1 MKKSLVLL
9 LTAVLI
15 ILPSCGQKVN
25 NETVTPLR
33 PDCKV
38 SVNYNGTDYSAQVKY
53 SETGI
58 MSVKMLSPLER
69 VTLTEDDSGCTVSY
83 DGMKLNYTAEQAK
96 SFCPFMELYEILKT
110 VCYTVPE
117 SAVLNSGQYRLKY
130 QTSEMSCDAVSNK
143 DDGSL
148 VEIETEKMRFVFE

>member
-9 LTAVLI
+9 LTAVLV
-15 ILPSCGQKVN
+15 ILPSCGKKVN
-25 NETVTPLR
+25 KEAATPLR

-38 SVNYNGTDYSAQVKY
+38 SVSYNGTDYSALVKY
-53 SETGI
+53 SDTGV
-58 MSVKMLSPLER
+58 MSVNMLAPLEG

-83 DGMKLNYTAEQAK
+83 GGMKLNYTVEQVK

-117 SAVLNSGQYRLKY
+117 SAVLSSGKYRLKY
-130 QTSEMSCDAVSNK
+130 RTSEISCDAVSNK

-148 VEIETEKMRFVFE
+148 VEIETDKMRFIFE